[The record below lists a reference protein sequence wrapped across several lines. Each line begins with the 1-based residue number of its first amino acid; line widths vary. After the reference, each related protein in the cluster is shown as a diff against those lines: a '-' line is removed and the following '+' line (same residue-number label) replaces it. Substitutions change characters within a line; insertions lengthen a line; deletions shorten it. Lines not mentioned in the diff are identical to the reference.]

1 MAGYLNAV
9 GSCGRDRLIKN
20 AAVSVS
26 CLQVCSLGGQLT
38 AELSEEVEIPAMADL
53 VSAASAVR
61 QEFAAAAAAGALQA
75 AATAAAAASEGAMAA
90 EAMFGVAGDLA

>member
-1 MAGYLNAV
+1 LNAV
-9 GSCGRDRLIKN
+9 GSCERDRLLMK

-26 CLQVCSLGGQLT
+26 CLQVLSLGGQLT
-38 AELSEEVEIPAMADL
+38 AELSKEVEIPAMAEI

-75 AATAAAAASEGAMAA
+75 AAAAAAASEAAMAA
-90 EAMFGVAGDLA
+90 EAMLGVGGDLA